1 VTLRTDLLAFDS
13 KMLRYGETGRVWLG
27 RWDSRVAVHEMRETS
42 MEMTKQKRKGFGI
55 DSGSLDLDTSHGT
68 HGKYPWTVGKLDV
81 TLSWG
86 GCTRLTNGV
95 TEEAGGEESITR
107 HRY

>member
-27 RWDSRVAVHEMRETS
+27 RWDSRVAAHEMRETS

-55 DSGSLDLDTSHGT
+55 DSGSLIWTPAMVPV

-86 GCTRLTNGV
+86 VARG
-95 TEEAGGEESITR
+95 
-107 HRY
+107 